1 MLNVPSRAYVRQ
13 PRTRRFLLLSMLLH
27 VLAVVALNV
36 ALLPRQEVHPTQ
48 KQEPMRVS
56 FVRPQSVEEPTKAEV
71 LAEASSRAQT
81 PEGPKAE
88 VATDTDTVLP
98 QEGQAVPKPAA
109 EAPPQPREEAQ
120 PSEAP
125 PPVRVVPKSPPEA
138 APKRPAAAARRQERA
153 KAATQTPAHPQP
165 TPPERA
171 DPERVAKLP
180 QPAERTPPKP
190 LLDGTTLGGP
200 SLDATPQPEPGQPQL
215 FGRIP
220 LLSGDDLEKY
230 AQVRT
235 SDVRG
240 SSGNA
245 VSLDTK
251 ELKYLSYFAQ
261 IKRKIERIWTYPP
274 DAAANGIQGQ
284 LYLKFVLNRSGE
296 VKNVEF
302 LRSSGYK
309 VLDKEAWNAV
319 INAGPFGG
327 FPPTIPDDELHIT
340 ARFTYA
346 IDDMGRGTRVR

>member
-13 PRTRRFLLLSMLLH
+13 PRTSRFLLLSMLLH
-27 VLAVVALNV
+27 LLAVGALNL
-36 ALLPRQEVHPTQ
+36 ALLPRQAVHPTQ
-48 KQEPMRVS
+48 KQEPMRLS
-56 FVRPQSVEEPTKAEV
+56 FVRPQTVEEPKKAEV

-81 PEGPKAE
+81 PESPKAE

-98 QEGQAVPKPAA
+98 NESPAVPKPAP

-125 PPVRVVPKSPPEA
+125 PPVHVVPKSPPEA
-138 APKRPAAAARRQERA
+138 APKRPAPAARRQERA
-153 KAATQTPAHPQP
+153 KAATQAPAHPPP
-165 TPPERA
+165 TPPQQGE
-171 DPERVAKLP
+171 PERVAKLP
-180 QPAERTPPKP
+180 QPTERTPPKP
-190 LLDGTTLGGP
+190 LLDGTTPGRP

-261 IKRKIERIWTYPP
+261 IKRKIERMWTYPP
-274 DAAANGIQGQ
+274 DAAANGVQGQ

-296 VKNVEF
+296 VKNVEL

-309 VLDKEAWNAV
+309 VLDKEAWDAV

-327 FPPTIPDDELHIT
+327 FPPTIPDDELQIT

>member
-27 VLAVVALNV
+27 VLAVGALNL
-36 ALLPRQEVHPTQ
+36 ALLPRQEVRPTQ

-56 FVRPQSVEEPTKAEV
+56 FVRPPTVEEPKKAEV
-71 LAEASSRAQT
+71 LAETSSRAQR
-81 PEGPKAE
+81 PEGSEAE
-88 VATDTDTVLP
+88 VASDPETVLP
-98 QEGQAVPKPAA
+98 KESQAVPKAA
-109 EAPPQPREEAQ
+109 PEAPPQPREEAQ

-125 PPVRVVPKSPPEA
+125 PPVHVVPKSPPEA
-138 APKRPAAAARRQERA
+138 APKRAAPGARRQERA
-153 KAATQTPAHPQP
+153 KAATPAPAHPQP
-165 TPPERA
+165 TPPGRGE
-171 DPERVAKLP
+171 PERVAKLP
-180 QPAERTPPKP
+180 QPAETTPPKP
-190 LLDGTTLGGP
+190 LLDGTTLGRP
-200 SLDATPQPEPGQPQL
+200 SPDATPQPEPGQPQL

-230 AQVRT
+230 AQMRT

-261 IKRKIERIWTYPP
+261 IKRKIERIWTYPS

-296 VKNVEF
+296 VKNVEL
-302 LRSSGYK
+302 LRSSGHK
-309 VLDKEAWNAV
+309 VLDKEAWDAV

-327 FPPTIPDDELHIT
+327 FPPTIADDELHIT